1 MESSVIALI
10 ILAGTIVLFLTNWI
24 PSAATAVLSC
34 TLLVLFKVTS
44 FSKAFSGF
52 SNSTVILV
60 FCLLTVGM
68 AMENSGLAYSIG
80 KLILRFASNERLF
93 VVAGILLSAVL
104 SMWLANTAVIVMFLA
119 IVNSVVKTSSEMQL
133 KHVCLPICMGAM
145 FGGTCTLIGS
155 TPQLTMQTIMESNAG
170 MTYRIFDFMPVG
182 LCLLATFILYYLFF
196 GYPMGKK
203 LWKADGDDVDENRI
217 AELTHRSKMI
227 AEGSAKDQIIVGC
240 VLILMMVLFITEVLS
255 TAMTAL
261 VVMFLLIILGQVK
274 EKEIIAKMDWVVL
287 IRLAGCLGIAAALDD
302 CDAGQLV
309 ADVFIR
315 IFGSSISESVL
326 LLAMI
331 ILTVIISNFITN
343 STTVFIVL
351 PPVLAIAQG
360 LGMNPAPFGIA
371 CAYAANLTFATPLA
385 NAQTGITMVAGYKF
399 GDYFKYNGLLEVIV
413 VVIIWLMVPIFF

>member
-10 ILAGTIVLFLTNWI
+10 ILGATVVLFLTNWI

-34 TLLVLFKVTS
+34 TMMVLFGVTS

-60 FCLLTVGM
+60 FCLLTVGI

-80 KLILRFASNERLF
+80 KLILRFAHSERLF
-93 VVAGILLSAVL
+93 VVAGMLLSAVL

-119 IVNSVVKTSSEMQL
+119 IVNSVVKASGEMRL

-145 FGGTCTLIGS
+145 FGGACTLIGS
-155 TPQLTMQTIMESNAG
+155 TPQLTVQTIMEANAG
-170 MTYRIFDFMPVG
+170 ITYKMFDFMPVG
-182 LCLLATFILYYLFF
+182 LCMLAVLVLYYLFF
-196 GYPMGKK
+196 GYHMGKK
-203 LWKADGDDVDENRI
+203 LWKEDGDDVDEERMM
-217 AELTHRSKMI
+217 ELIHRSQMI
-227 AEGSAKDQIIVGC
+227 AEGSKKNQIIVGC
-240 VLILMMVLFITEVLS
+240 VLVLMMILFATELLS
-255 TAMTAL
+255 TTMTAL

-302 CDAGQLV
+302 CDAGRLI
-309 ADVFIR
+309 ADVFIG
-315 IFGSSISESVL
+315 IFGSHISESVL
-326 LLAMI
+326 LLATI
-331 ILTVIISNFITN
+331 SLTLVISNFITN
-343 STTVFIVL
+343 STAVFIVL
-351 PPVLAIAQG
+351 PPVLAIVNG
-360 LGMNPAPFGIA
+360 LGFNPAPFGIA
-371 CAYAANLTFATPLA
+371 CTYAASLTFATPLA

-413 VVIIWLMVPIFF
+413 VVMVWLLVPIFF